1 MKTTVV
7 SFLRDAALF
16 AALGLVVGVLTV
28 ALSAAVDG
36 AAAAFAAWPPLGW
49 LLPVAGLATYG
60 LYRALRVDF
69 AWSTAWVVEA
79 VRDGEAVPLRLVPAI
94 VAGTALTVLGGGSAG
109 KEAAALQMAAGASG
123 PFRRWLRPE
132 RQGWAAPAAMAAA
145 LGAMLSAPAAGVV
158 FSFEVLRRRPSD
170 AGACAAPV
178 IAAVAAW
185 AVTEAAGVRFL
196 PPLGEA
202 ALSELPWPGAAC
214 PALGPGT
221 LDGALGLGGLL
232 LLGILAGAA
241 AGVVALA
248 FCRALGA
255 MRRGLAR
262 LGAPVFAL
270 AVGGAAVSLVLGYAD
285 VLGYGDVRAFCGTGA
300 NLVIAALADA
310 ALPWWAFALKAL
322 LTLCTF
328 AGGFKGGEIMPVLAI
343 GACLGGAVGAGPL
356 IVIVGMV
363 AFFAACTKCP
373 LTALVMAAE
382 LFGIAPGI
390 LCLPAIATACLCSP
404 SASLYPTTL
413 GSGPGVNRSPRR
425 R

>member
-1 MKTTVV
+1 MKTTAIAL
-7 SFLRDAALF
+7 LRDTALF
-16 AALGLVVGVLTV
+16 AALGLVVGALTV

-36 AAAAFAAWPPLGW
+36 AAAAFAAWPLLGW

-69 AWSTAWVVEA
+69 TWSTARVVEA

-94 VAGTALTVLGGGSAG
+94 VIGTALTVLGGGSVG

-132 RQGWAAPAAMAAA
+132 HQGWAAPAAMAAA
-145 LGAMLSAPAAGVV
+145 LGAMLSAPAAGV
-158 FSFEVLRRRPSD
+158 
-170 AGACAAPV
+170 
-178 IAAVAAW
+178 
-185 AVTEAAGVRFL
+185 RFL
-196 PPLGEA
+196 PPLGETAPFGELWPEIATYLSLGPEVFDGMLGAGALVLLSALVGVAAGIA
-202 ALSELPWPGAAC
+202 AL
-214 PALGPGT
+214 
-221 LDGALGLGGLL
+221 
-232 LLGILAGAA
+232 
-241 AGVVALA
+241 V

-285 VLGYGDVRAFCGTGA
+285 VLGYGDVRAFCGTGTG
-300 NLVIAALADA
+300 LVVAALADA
-310 ALPWWAFALKAL
+310 SLPWWAFALKAL

-343 GACLGGAVGAGPL
+343 GACLGSTVGAGAVGAA
-356 IVIVGMV
+356 

-373 LTALVMAAE
+373 LTAAIMAVE
-382 LFGIAPGI
+382 LFGIAPGV
-390 LCLPAIATACLCSP
+390 LCLPAIAAACLCSP
-404 SASLYPTTL
+404 RASLYPTTL
-413 GSGPGVNRSPRR
+413 VPSDGSPAERNAA
-425 R
+425 

>member
-1 MKTTVV
+1 MKTTAIAL
-7 SFLRDAALF
+7 LRDTALF
-16 AALGLVVGVLTV
+16 AALGLVVGALTV

-36 AAAAFAAWPPLGW
+36 AAAAFAAWPLLGW

-69 AWSTAWVVEA
+69 TWSTARVVEA

-94 VAGTALTVLGGGSAG
+94 VIGTALTVLGGGSVG

-132 RQGWAAPAAMAAA
+132 HQGWAAPAAMAAA

-158 FSFEVLRRRPSD
+158 FSFEVLRRRPSSG
-170 AGACAAPV
+170 GACAAPV

-185 AVTEAAGVRFL
+185 TVTEAAGVRFL
-196 PPLGEA
+196 PPLGETAPFGELWPEIATYLSLGPEVFDGMLGAGALVLLSALVGVAAGIA
-202 ALSELPWPGAAC
+202 AL
-214 PALGPGT
+214 
-221 LDGALGLGGLL
+221 
-232 LLGILAGAA
+232 
-241 AGVVALA
+241 V

-285 VLGYGDVRAFCGTGA
+285 VLGYGDVRAFCGTGTG
-300 NLVIAALADA
+300 LVVAALADA

-343 GACLGGAVGAGPL
+343 GACLGSTVGAGAVGAA
-356 IVIVGMV
+356 

-373 LTALVMAAE
+373 LTAAIMAVE
-382 LFGIAPGI
+382 LFGIAPGV
-390 LCLPAIATACLCSP
+390 LCLPAIAAACLCSP
-404 SASLYPTTL
+404 RASLYPTTL
-413 GSGPGVNRSPRR
+413 VPSDGSPAECNAA
-425 R
+425 